1 MEDVVVIG
9 AGIIGVCAALN
20 LAQRGMRVHIV
31 DSAPPGSGCSFGNAG
46 LIAVDH
52 VAPLA
57 SPETMAGLPRMLLR
71 RDSPLRLHKRSLPR
85 MAPWVLE
92 FAAQA
97 QRPRFRRNTRALASL
112 VTGAAQA
119 WRRLLDQHIAD
130 DLFRDIGSLYVFEQP
145 VAHATER
152 AQLDLLD
159 RHGVRYETLTAE
171 QVRRDYLPSL
181 TPHISHAR
189 YFPGMASVTNPQ
201 QVVERIFGAVIA
213 AGAKFT
219 SAAVDA
225 LRALPDG
232 RIGVT
237 LNGATH
243 PAAKVLIAAGS
254 RSAELAQQLGARI
267 PLTNERGYHVQ
278 LGAPSQDT
286 LRVPVSFVERGFT
299 CNPMAQGIR
308 LAGTVELG
316 ARGAPDWRRADML
329 ATQFQTLFPGAR
341 AAQVASRW
349 YGERPT
355 LPDYLPMIGEMRGA
369 RNVFVAT
376 GHQHLGLTLGPF
388 SGELVAQ
395 LMVRDTPAVDL
406 APFRIDRF

>member
-9 AGIIGVCAALN
+9 AGIIGACAALN
-20 LAQRGMRVHIV
+20 LAQCGMRVHIV
-31 DSAPPGSGCSFGNAG
+31 DSAPPGSGCSSGNAG

-57 SPETMAGLPRMLLR
+57 SPDTIAGLPRMLLR
-71 RDSPLRLHKRSLPR
+71 RDSPLRLHKRSVPR
-85 MAPWVLE
+85 MAPWLLE
-92 FAAQA
+92 FVAQA

-112 VTGAAQA
+112 VTVAAHA
-119 WRRLLDQHIAD
+119 WRRLLDRHIATG
-130 DLFRDIGSLYVFEQP
+130 LFRDIGSLYVYDQP
-145 VAHATER
+145 VAASTER
-152 AQLDLLD
+152 AYLDLLE
-159 RHGVRYETLTAE
+159 RHGVRYENLTAE

-189 YFPGMASVTNPQ
+189 YFPGMASVTHPQ
-201 QVVERIFGAVIA
+201 QVVERIFEAALA
-213 AGAKFT
+213 AGASFT
-219 SAAVDA
+219 SAAVES

-232 RIGVT
+232 RIGVM
-237 LNGATH
+237 LNRETRTV
-243 PAAKVLIAAGS
+243 AKVLIAAGS
-254 RSAELAQQLGARI
+254 RSAELARQLSANI

-278 LGAPSQDT
+278 LAAPSQDT

-316 ARGAPDWRRADML
+316 ARGTPDWHRADLL
-329 ATQFQTLFPGAR
+329 ATQFQTLFPGAS
-341 AAQVASRW
+341 APQVASRW

-355 LPDYLPMIGEMRGA
+355 LPDYLPMIGEMPGV
-369 RNVFVAT
+369 RNAFVAT
-376 GHQHLGLTLGPF
+376 GHQHLGLTLGPLT
-388 SGELVAQ
+388 GELVAQ
-395 LMVRDTPAVDL
+395 LMARVAPAVDL

>member
-9 AGIIGVCAALN
+9 AGIIGACAALN
-20 LAQRGMRVHIV
+20 LAQCGMRVHIV
-31 DSAPPGSGCSFGNAG
+31 DSAPPGSGCSSGNAG

-57 SPETMAGLPRMLLR
+57 SPDTIAGLPRMLLR
-71 RDSPLRLHKRSLPR
+71 RDSPLRLHKRSVPR
-85 MAPWVLE
+85 MAPWLLE
-92 FAAQA
+92 FVAQA

-112 VTGAAQA
+112 VTVAAHA
-119 WRRLLDQHIAD
+119 WRRLLDRHIATG
-130 DLFRDIGSLYVFEQP
+130 LFRDIGSLYVYEQP
-145 VAHATER
+145 VAASTER
-152 AQLDLLD
+152 AYLDLLE
-159 RHGVRYETLTAE
+159 RHGVRYENLTAE

-189 YFPGMASVTNPQ
+189 YFPGMASVTHPQ
-201 QVVERIFGAVIA
+201 QVVERIFEAALA
-213 AGAKFT
+213 AGASFT
-219 SAAVDA
+219 RAAVES

-237 LNGATH
+237 LNGETRTV
-243 PAAKVLIAAGS
+243 AKVLIAAGS
-254 RSAELAQQLGARI
+254 RSAELASQLGASI

-278 LGAPSQDT
+278 LAAPSQDT

-316 ARGAPDWRRADML
+316 ARGTPDWHRADLL
-329 ATQFQTLFPGAR
+329 ATQFQTLFPGAS
-341 AAQVASRW
+341 APQVASRW

-355 LPDYLPMIGEMRGA
+355 LPDYLPMIGEIPGV

-376 GHQHLGLTLGPF
+376 GHQHLGLTLGPLT
-388 SGELVAQ
+388 GEFVAQ
-395 LMVRDTPAVDL
+395 LMARVAPAVDL

>member
-1 MEDVVVIG
+1 MENVVVIG
-9 AGIIGVCAALN
+9 AGIIGASAALR
-20 LAQRGMRVHIV
+20 LAQRGMRVRIV
-31 DSAPPGSGCSFGNAG
+31 DGAPPGTGCSFGNAG

-57 SPETMAGLPRMLLR
+57 SPETIANLPRMLLR

-85 MAPWVLE
+85 MAPWLLE

-112 VTGAAQA
+112 VSGAAQA
-119 WRRLLDQHIAD
+119 WRRLLDGHVPAE
-130 DLFRDIGSLYVFEQP
+130 LFRDIGSLYVFEQP
-145 VAHATER
+145 VARATER
-152 AQLDLLD
+152 AQLDLFE
-159 RHGVRYETLTAE
+159 RHGVRYVDLTAD

-181 TPHISHAR
+181 TPHVSHAR

-201 QVVERIFGAVIA
+201 QVVERIFDAALA
-213 AGAKFT
+213 AGANFT
-219 SAAVDA
+219 NAAVET
-225 LRALPDG
+225 LRPLTDG
-232 RIGVT
+232 RIDVT
-237 LNGATH
+237 LNGETYVAD
-243 PAAKVLIAAGS
+243 KVLIAAGS
-254 RSAELAQQLGARI
+254 RSAVLAQQLGARI

-278 LGAPSQDT
+278 LAAPSRDT

-299 CNPMAQGIR
+299 CNPMTHGIR

-316 ARGAPDWRRADML
+316 ARGEPDWRRADLL
-329 ATQFQTLFPGAR
+329 ATQFHKLFPGESAPR
-341 AAQVASRW
+341 IESRW

-369 RNVFVAT
+369 RNVFLAT
-376 GHQHLGLTLGPF
+376 GHQHLGLTLGPLT
-388 SGELVAQ
+388 GELAAQ
-395 LMVRDTPAVDL
+395 LMAREAPAVDL

>member
-9 AGIIGVCAALN
+9 AGIIGACAALN
-20 LAQRGMRVHIV
+20 LAQCGMRVHIV
-31 DSAPPGSGCSFGNAG
+31 DSAPPGSGCSSGNAG

-57 SPETMAGLPRMLLR
+57 SPDTIAGLPRMLLR
-71 RDSPLRLHKRSLPR
+71 RDSPLRLHKRSVPR
-85 MAPWVLE
+85 MAPWLLE
-92 FAAQA
+92 FVAQA

-112 VTGAAQA
+112 VTVAAHA
-119 WRRLLDQHIAD
+119 WRRLLDRHIATG
-130 DLFRDIGSLYVFEQP
+130 LFRDIGSLYVYDQP
-145 VAHATER
+145 VAASTER
-152 AQLDLLD
+152 AYLDLLE
-159 RHGVRYETLTAE
+159 RHGVRYENLTAE

-189 YFPGMASVTNPQ
+189 YFPGMASVTHPQ
-201 QVVERIFGAVIA
+201 QVVERIFEAALA
-213 AGAKFT
+213 AGASFT
-219 SAAVDA
+219 RAAVES

-237 LNGATH
+237 LNGETRTV
-243 PAAKVLIAAGS
+243 AKVLIAAGS
-254 RSAELAQQLGARI
+254 RSAELASQLGASI

-278 LGAPSQDT
+278 LAAPSQDT

-316 ARGAPDWRRADML
+316 ARGAPDWHRADLL
-329 ATQFQTLFPGAR
+329 ATQFQSLFPGAS
-341 AAQVASRW
+341 APQVASRW

-355 LPDYLPMIGEMRGA
+355 LPDYLPMIGEIPGV

-376 GHQHLGLTLGPF
+376 GHQHLGLTLGPLT
-388 SGELVAQ
+388 GEFVAQ
-395 LMVRDTPAVDL
+395 LMARVAPAVDL

>member
-9 AGIIGVCAALN
+9 AGIIGACAALN

-31 DSAPPGSGCSFGNAG
+31 DSAPPGSGCSSGNAG

-57 SPETMAGLPRMLLR
+57 SPDTIAGLPRMLLR
-71 RDSPLRLHKRSLPR
+71 RDSPLRLHKRSVPR
-85 MAPWVLE
+85 MAPWLLE
-92 FAAQA
+92 FVAQA

-112 VTGAAQA
+112 VTVAAHA
-119 WRRLLDQHIAD
+119 WRRLLDRHIATG
-130 DLFRDIGSLYVFEQP
+130 LFRDIGSLYVYERP
-145 VAHATER
+145 VASATER
-152 AQLDLLD
+152 AQLDLLE
-159 RHGVRYETLTAE
+159 RHGVRYENLTAE

-189 YFPGMASVTNPQ
+189 YFPGMASVTHPQ
-201 QVVERIFGAVIA
+201 QVVERIFEAALA
-213 AGAKFT
+213 AGASFT
-219 SAAVDA
+219 RAAVES

-232 RIGVT
+232 RIGVM
-237 LNGATH
+237 LNGETRTV
-243 PAAKVLIAAGS
+243 AKVLIAAGS
-254 RSAELAQQLGARI
+254 RSAELASQLGANI
-267 PLTNERGYHVQ
+267 ALTNERGYHVQ
-278 LGAPSQDT
+278 LAAPSQDT

-316 ARGAPDWRRADML
+316 ARGAPDWHRADLL
-329 ATQFQTLFPGAR
+329 ATQFQTLFPGAS
-341 AAQVASRW
+341 APQVASRW

-355 LPDYLPMIGEMRGA
+355 LPDYLPVIGEMPGV
-369 RNVFVAT
+369 RNAFVAT
-376 GHQHLGLTLGPF
+376 GHQHLGLTLGPLT
-388 SGELVAQ
+388 GELVAQ
-395 LMVRDTPAVDL
+395 LMARVAPAVDL

>member
-1 MEDVVVIG
+1 MEDVLVIG
-9 AGIIGVCAALN
+9 AGIIGASAALN
-20 LAQRGMRVHIV
+20 LARRGMRVRMV

-46 LIAVDH
+46 LIAIDH

-57 SPETMAGLPRMLLR
+57 SPETIAGLPRMMLR
-71 RDSPLRLHKRSLPR
+71 PDSPLRLHKRSLPR

-92 FAAQA
+92 FVAQA

-112 VTGAAQA
+112 VTVAGQA
-119 WRRLLDQHIAD
+119 WRRLLDGHIATE
-130 DLFRDIGSLYVFEQP
+130 LFRDIGSLYVFEKP

-152 AQLDLLD
+152 AQLELLD
-159 RHGVRYETLTAE
+159 QHGVRYETLTAD
-171 QVRRDYLPSL
+171 QVRRDYLPTL

-201 QVVERIFGAVIA
+201 QVVERIFDAALA
-213 AGAKFT
+213 AGARFT

-225 LRALPDG
+225 LRPLPDG

-237 LNGATH
+237 FNGDTQVAG
-243 PAAKVLIAAGS
+243 KVLIAAGS

-278 LGAPSQDT
+278 LAAPARDT

-299 CNPMAQGIR
+299 CNPMAHGIR

-316 ARGAPDWRRADML
+316 ARGAPDWRRADLL
-329 ATQFQTLFPGAR
+329 ATQFQTLFPGE
-341 AAQVASRW
+341 AAPHVASRW
-349 YGERPT
+349 SGERPT
-355 LPDYLPMIGEMRGA
+355 LPDYLPMIGEMPGA

-376 GHQHLGLTLGPF
+376 GHQHLGLTLGPLT
-388 SGELVAQ
+388 GELVAQ
-395 LMVRDTPAVDL
+395 LMARTQTAVDL
-406 APFRIDRF
+406 TPFRIDRF